1 MTEPLVLVVA
11 VSGLMIVGVLIV
23 SILILMR
30 INSLLKIN
38 SNTGSVELIR
48 FHQSHE
54 SNLKEGF
61 TDARKELREVSLDN
75 RREQTDAFKGFQDMM
90 LTRLNEH
97 SDSQHKQL
105 EAFKS
110 ALSHLTE
117 QLTTNASELKQS
129 VLLSYQN
136 SNEALNRK
144 QDEFREHI
152 VSKLNA
158 FDTNMQEAAK
168 TNRQELTDG
177 LKALN
182 ELFEKIIN
190 NSNEFKLS
198 VTESFQASTVT
209 LNKQQDDFR
218 DKTIQ
223 KLDTF
228 EVAISN
234 DAKLN
239 RQELT
244 DGLKALNELFEKII
258 KNSNEFKHSVT
269 ESFNASN
276 HALNQQQNEFR
287 EKTILKLV
295 NFEET
300 IKADAKAN
308 RQELTDGLK
317 SFETKFSHSINDF
330 NVQLGVKFSD
340 LTKQQAD
347 ATQQAKTNIT
357 DIRDVIEKQLKSIR
371 EDNTQQLSEMR
382 KTVDEKL
389 QSTLEKRLGESFKQV
404 SDRLEQVH
412 KGLGEMQTLAIGV
425 GDLKKVLAN
434 VKTRGI
440 LGEYQL
446 GNILEQILTPDQYST
461 NVATKQGS
469 QANVEFAVK
478 LPGKGDEKTVWLP
491 LDSKFPLESYQV
503 LLQAYEEGDTAKID
517 QAQNTLLKVVES
529 FAKDISTKY
538 IDPPHT
544 TDFAIMFLPIES
556 LFAEVLRHPHMFE
569 LLQRKYRITITGPT
583 TLSALL
589 NSLHMG
595 FRTLAVQKRSSE
607 VWKVLA
613 EVKTEF
619 ASYSDQLALVHKQL
633 TTASGSLEK
642 LKDTRTKAMERKL
655 RDVAVLE
662 ITEDKEPVLLL
673 DI

>member
-1 MTEPLVLVVA
+1 
-11 VSGLMIVGVLIV
+11 
-23 SILILMR
+23 MR

-54 SNLKEGF
+54 INLKEGF
-61 TDARKELREVSLDN
+61 TDARKELRDVSLDN

-152 VSKLNA
+152 VSKFDA

-239 RQELT
+239 RQELK

-258 KNSNEFKHSVT
+258 NNSNDFKHSVT

-287 EKTILKLV
+287 EKTILKLD

-308 RQELTDGLK
+308 RQELADGLK

-330 NVQLGVKFSD
+330 NVQLGVKFAD

-529 FAKDISTKY
+529 FAKDINTKY

-642 LKDTRTKAMERKL
+642 LKDTRTRAMTKKL
-655 RDVAVLE
+655 QDVSTLE
-662 ITEDKEPVLLL
+662 LIEEQEPVLLL

>member
-1 MTEPLVLVVA
+1 MTEPFLIAFSVTGLV
-11 VSGLMIVGVLIV
+11 IVGIF
-23 SILILMR
+23 ILLAVVFIR
-30 INSLLKIN
+30 VNSLIKTN
-38 SNTGSVELIR
+38 SESGSQELIR
-48 FHQSHE
+48 LQQLHE
-54 SNLKEGF
+54 VSLKEGF
-61 TDARKELREVSLDN
+61 SESRKELRDVSSEN
-75 RREQTDAFKGFQDMM
+75 RRETQDAFKNFQDTM
-90 LTRLNEH
+90 LNRISENGTAQN
-97 SDSQHKQL
+97 KQL
-105 EAFKS
+105 EMFKN
-110 ALSHLTE
+110 ALNELSERLI
-117 QLTTNASELKQS
+117 TNSNDFKQS
-129 VLLSYQN
+129 VSSSFQT
-136 SNEALNRK
+136 SSEALNRK

-152 VSKLNA
+152 IIKFDA
-158 FDTNMQEAAK
+158 FDTSMKDDAK
-168 TNRQELTDG
+168 TNRQELNEG

-182 ELFEKIIN
+182 ALFEKIIN
-190 NSNEFKLS
+190 NSNDFKQS
-198 VTESFQASTVT
+198 VTQSFQSSSTT
-209 LNKQQDDFR
+209 LNQKQDEFR
-218 DKTIQ
+218 EKTVL
-223 KLDTF
+223 KLDGF
-228 EVAISN
+228 EMSIKN

-239 RQELT
+239 RQEL
-244 DGLKALNELFEKII
+244 N
-258 KNSNEFKHSVT
+258 
-269 ESFNASN
+269 
-276 HALNQQQNEFR
+276 
-287 EKTILKLV
+287 
-295 NFEET
+295 
-300 IKADAKAN
+300 
-308 RQELTDGLK
+308 DGLK
-317 SFETKFSHSINDF
+317 SFGAKFSENITEF
-330 NVQLGVKFSD
+330 NNQLSLKFSD
-340 LTKQQAD
+340 LNKQQVD
-347 ATQQAKTNIT
+347 ATAQAKSSIVE
-357 DIRDVIEKQLKSIR
+357 IRDTIEKQLKSIR
-371 EDNTQQLSEMR
+371 EDNTQQLTEMR

-425 GDLKKVLAN
+425 GDLKKVLSN

-446 GNILEQILTPDQYST
+446 GNILEQVLTPEQYAT

-478 LPGKGDEKTVWLP
+478 LPGKADEKTVWLP
-491 LDSKFPLESYQV
+491 MDSKFPLESYQ
-503 LLQAYEEGDTAKID
+503 LLLLAYDEAEPAKID
-517 QAQNTLLKVVES
+517 QAQKILLKVVES
-529 FAKDISTKY
+529 FAKDISAKY

-662 ITEDKEPVLLL
+662 ITEDKEAVLLL
-673 DI
+673 EN

>member
-1 MTEPLVLVVA
+1 VA
-11 VSGLMIVGVLIV
+11 VSGLLIVGVLVV

-54 SNLKEGF
+54 INLKEGF
-61 TDARKELREVSLDN
+61 TDARKELRDVSLDN

-152 VSKLNA
+152 VSKFDA

-239 RQELT
+239 RQELK

-258 KNSNEFKHSVT
+258 NNSNDFKHSVT

-287 EKTILKLV
+287 EKTILKLD

-308 RQELTDGLK
+308 RQELADGLK

-330 NVQLGVKFSD
+330 NVQLGVKFAD

-529 FAKDISTKY
+529 FAKDINTKY

-642 LKDTRTKAMERKL
+642 LKDTRTRAMTKKL
-655 RDVAVLE
+655 QDVSTLE
-662 ITEDKEPVLLL
+662 LIEEQEPVLLL

>member
-1 MTEPLVLVVA
+1 
-11 VSGLMIVGVLIV
+11 
-23 SILILMR
+23 MR

-54 SNLKEGF
+54 INLKEGF
-61 TDARKELREVSLDN
+61 TDARKELRDVSLDN

-152 VSKLNA
+152 VSKFDA

-239 RQELT
+239 RQELK

-258 KNSNEFKHSVT
+258 NNSNEFKHSVT

-287 EKTILKLV
+287 EKTILKLD

-308 RQELTDGLK
+308 RQELADGLK

-330 NVQLGVKFSD
+330 NVQLGVKFAD

-529 FAKDISTKY
+529 FAKDINTKY

-642 LKDTRTKAMERKL
+642 LKDTRTRAMTKKL
-655 RDVAVLE
+655 QDVSTLE
-662 ITEDKEPVLLL
+662 LIEEQEPVLLL

>member
-1 MTEPLVLVVA
+1 MTESLVIILGIT
-11 VSGLMIVGVLIV
+11 GLILFGLLIIT
-23 SILILMR
+23 ILILIR
-30 INSLLKIN
+30 VNTLLKAN
-38 SNTGSVELIR
+38 LDTSTEELIR
-48 FHQSHE
+48 LHQQHE
-54 SNLKEGF
+54 SRLKEGF
-61 TDARKELREVSLDN
+61 SDTRKELREVSLDN
-75 RREQTDAFKGFQDMM
+75 RREQ
-90 LTRLNEH
+90 N
-97 SDSQHKQL
+97 
-105 EAFKS
+105 
-110 ALSHLTE
+110 
-117 QLTTNASELKQS
+117 
-129 VLLSYQN
+129 
-136 SNEALNRK
+136 
-144 QDEFREHI
+144 
-152 VSKLNA
+152 
-158 FDTNMQEAAK
+158 
-168 TNRQELTDG
+168 DG
-177 LKALN
+177 LKSFQDTVLN
-182 ELFEKIIN
+182 RISEN
-190 NSNEFKLS
+190 NSA
-198 VTESFQASTVT
+198 QARQ
-209 LNKQQDDFR
+209 LN
-218 DKTIQ
+218 
-223 KLDTF
+223 
-228 EVAISN
+228 S
-234 DAKLN
+234 
-239 RQELT
+239 
-244 DGLKALNELFEKII
+244 
-258 KNSNEFKHSVT
+258 
-269 ESFNASN
+269 
-276 HALNQQQNEFR
+276 
-287 EKTILKLV
+287 
-295 NFEET
+295 FEET
-300 IKADAKAN
+300 IKADAKSN
-308 RQELTDGLK
+308 RQELAEGLK
-317 SFETKFSHSINDF
+317 SFEARFSS
-330 NVQLGVKFSD
+330 
-340 LTKQQAD
+340 
-347 ATQQAKTNIT
+347 NII
-357 DIRDVIEKQLKSIR
+357 DIRDTIEKQLKAIR

-425 GDLKKVLAN
+425 GDLKKVLSN

-491 LDSKFPLESYQV
+491 MDSKFPLESYQV
-503 LLQAYEEGDTAKID
+503 LLQAYEEGDTVKID
-517 QAQNTLLKVVES
+517 QAQNALLKVVES

-619 ASYSDQLALVHKQL
+619 ATYADQLALVHKQL

-642 LKDTRTKAMERKL
+642 LKDTRTRAMTKKL
-655 RDVAVLE
+655 QDVSTLE
-662 ITEDKEPVLLL
+662 VIDDSEPVLLL

>member
-1 MTEPLVLVVA
+1 MTEPFLIAFSVTGLV
-11 VSGLMIVGVLIV
+11 IVGIF
-23 SILILMR
+23 ILLAVVFIR
-30 INSLLKIN
+30 VNSLIKTN
-38 SNTGSVELIR
+38 SESGSQELIR
-48 FHQSHE
+48 LQQLHE
-54 SNLKEGF
+54 ISLKEGF
-61 TDARKELREVSLDN
+61 SESRKELREVSLEN
-75 RREQTDAFKGFQDMM
+75 RREMQDSFKSFQDT
-90 LTRLNEH
+90 LLNRISENGTA
-97 SDSQHKQL
+97 QHKQL
-105 EAFKS
+105 ETFKN
-110 ALSHLTE
+110 ALNDLSERLI
-117 QLTTNASELKQS
+117 TNSNEFKQS
-129 VLLSYQN
+129 VSSSFQ
-136 SNEALNRK
+136 SSSEALNRK

-152 VSKLNA
+152 IIKFDA
-158 FDTNMQEAAK
+158 FDASMKEDAK
-168 TNRQELTDG
+168 TNRQELTEG

-190 NSNEFKLS
+190 NSNDFKQS
-198 VTESFQASTVT
+198 VTQSFQSSSTT
-209 LNKQQDDFR
+209 LNQKQDEFR
-218 DKTIQ
+218 EKTVL
-223 KLDTF
+223 KLDGF
-228 EVAISN
+228 EISIKN

-239 RQELT
+239 RQEL
-244 DGLKALNELFEKII
+244 N
-258 KNSNEFKHSVT
+258 
-269 ESFNASN
+269 
-276 HALNQQQNEFR
+276 
-287 EKTILKLV
+287 
-295 NFEET
+295 
-300 IKADAKAN
+300 
-308 RQELTDGLK
+308 DGLK
-317 SFETKFSHSINDF
+317 SFGAKFSENINEF
-330 NVQLGVKFSD
+330 NNQLSLKFSD
-340 LTKQQAD
+340 LNKQQVD
-347 ATQQAKTNIT
+347 ATVQAKGSIVE
-357 DIRDVIEKQLKSIR
+357 IRDTIEQQLKSIR
-371 EDNTQQLSEMR
+371 EDNTQQLTEMR

-425 GDLKKVLAN
+425 GDLKKVLSN

-446 GNILEQILTPDQYST
+446 GNILEQILTPEQYST

-478 LPGKGDEKTVWLP
+478 LPGKADEKTVWLP
-491 LDSKFPLESYQV
+491 MDSKFPLESYQ
-503 LLQAYEEGDTAKID
+503 LLLLAYDEAEPAKID
-517 QAQNTLLKVVES
+517 QAQKILLKVVES
-529 FAKDISTKY
+529 FAKDISAKY

-662 ITEDKEPVLLL
+662 ITEDKEAVLLL
-673 DI
+673 EN